1 MTADYRH
8 PMTAPLSLDLPIR
21 YLDEVR
27 TLLRRHVPGHEVL
40 AYGSRVK
47 GEAHAAS
54 DLDLVVRDP
63 LDPQRPCPAIP
74 ALRRAFIDSNLPISV
89 DVQDWARLPEP
100 FRQEI
105 ERACVVIQSG
115 EVRPDPSPDAP
126 AAPARV
132 RGSYR

>member
-1 MTADYRH
+1 
-8 PMTAPLSLDLPIR
+8 MTAPLSLDLPVR

-47 GEAHAAS
+47 GEAHPAS

-63 LDPQRPCPAIP
+63 LYPHRPCPALP
-74 ALRRAFIDSNLPISV
+74 ALRLALRDSDLPISV
-89 DVQDWARLPEP
+89 DVRDWARLPEA

-105 ERACVVIQSG
+105 ERAYVVIQPRGTRS
-115 EVRPDPSPDAP
+115 DPAAAP
-126 AAPARV
+126 AAPARA

>member
-1 MTADYRH
+1 
-8 PMTAPLSLDLPIR
+8 MTAPLSLDLPAR

-27 TLLRRHVPGHEVL
+27 TLLRRHVPGHEVW
-40 AYGSRVK
+40 AYGSRVR

-63 LDPQRPCPAIP
+63 LDPHRPCPALA
-74 ALRRAFIDSNLPISV
+74 ALRRALRDSDLPISV

-105 ERACVVIQSG
+105 ERGYAVIQQG
-115 EVRPDPSPDAP
+115 EVPSGSSPAAP
-126 AAPARV
+126 AAPARA
-132 RGSYR
+132 RGSCR

>member
-1 MTADYRH
+1 MTDL
-8 PMTAPLSLDLPIR
+8 PSLDLPAR

-27 TLLRRHVPGHEVL
+27 TLLRRHVPGHEVW

-47 GEAHAAS
+47 GDAHPAS

-63 LDPQRPCPAIP
+63 LDPHRPCSALP

>member
-1 MTADYRH
+1 MASWLQS
-8 PMTAPLSLDLPIR
+8 PPVLDLPAR

-27 TLLRRHVPGHEVL
+27 TLLRRHVPGHEVW

-47 GEAHAAS
+47 GDAHAAS

-63 LDPQRPCPAIP
+63 LDPQRPCPALLT
-74 ALRRAFIDSNLPISV
+74 LRRALRDSDLPISI
-89 DVQDWARLPEP
+89 DVQDWARLPET

-105 ERACVVIQSG
+105 ERGYVVIQQG
-115 EVRPDPSPDAP
+115 EVPSGSSPAAP
-126 AAPARV
+126 AAPARA

>member
-1 MTADYRH
+1 VASWLQS
-8 PMTAPLSLDLPIR
+8 PPILDLPAR

-27 TLLRRHVPGHEVL
+27 TLLRRHVPGHEVW

-47 GEAHAAS
+47 GDAHPAS

-63 LDPQRPCPAIP
+63 LDPHRPCPALP
-74 ALRRAFIDSNLPISV
+74 ALRRALRDSDLPISV
-89 DVQDWARLPEP
+89 DVQDWALLPEA

-105 ERACVVIQSG
+105 ERAYVVIQPQGPRS
-115 EVRPDPSPDAP
+115 DPSP
-126 AAPARV
+126 AAPAVPGRA